1 MIEISWSDIWWQ
13 WQFNPVVVGLLL
25 VMVFLYGRGLLQT
38 RPDDSPPTSPKLFV
52 ASLLFLGLALL
63 SPLHYLASQL
73 FFMRVLQHL
82 LLVSLFPAT
91 FMMANPVGVMALG
104 LPAGWQL
111 ALQHNFGAGTV
122 WYGRFQQWTP
132 KGVMWF
138 GFIAAVWLWY
148 DPTLHQLTLE
158 RPGVRWLELSTMCLT
173 ALGHWWHITA
183 AQPRLHTPLP
193 SFAHMGYTLM
203 GALPLKV
210 PGLVLLFSVTPLYFY
225 PATDF
230 LGYAVDPLTQQQ
242 LGGVVV
248 WLLGGTLYSSTALRF
263 LSGWMEK
270 EAGKP
275 VQPLTIWDNEEQML
289 APGVQKRKKTF
300 TIHARQLWNKK

>member
-1 MIEISWSDIWWQ
+1 MEINWSDVWWR

-25 VMVFLYGRGLLQT
+25 VMVVLYGRGLKNI
-38 RPDDSPPTSPKLFV
+38 PSGTSPKLLA

-91 FMMANPVGVMALG
+91 FMMANPLGVMMWG
-104 LPAGWQL
+104 LPAGWQQRL
-111 ALQHNFGAGTV
+111 RPGAAGAE
-122 WYGRFQQWTP
+122 WLKKCTP

-148 DPTLHQLTLE
+148 DPTLHQLTLD
-158 RPGVRWLELSTMCLT
+158 RPGLRWLELTTMCLT

-183 AQPRLHTPLP
+183 AQPRLHAPLP

-210 PGLVLLFSVTPLYFY
+210 PGLVLLFSATPLYVY
-225 PATDF
+225 PATHF
-230 LGYAVDPLTQQQ
+230 FGYAVDPLTQQQ
-242 LGGVVV
+242 LGGMVI
-248 WLLGGTLYSSTALRF
+248 WLLGGTIYSSTAFRF

-270 EAGKP
+270 EADKP

-289 APGVQKRKKTF
+289 APGVQKRKKPF
-300 TIHARQLWNKK
+300 VMDARNLWGKK